1 MIPPTPPT
9 PIATPTRF
17 AVAEYLL
24 NKLPPLPPL
33 DKEDYENVRFWDK
46 GTWEQWARDEKE
58 MGITLKSGVQGQG
71 TNSSWMEDTDGNR
84 VEIHRQ
90 RQIIAGARLAWTNLS
105 TCGISLLSYRESD
118 EMTLSYFR
126 RKVETDFQELRL
138 CSNHWKADKLWME
151 NFSTQRLGKEM
162 PQFTKVSRF
171 ERIYSSTKLT
181 LAQFKPPRTK
191 RNL

>member
-1 MIPPTPPT
+1 MIPPIPPTPS
-9 PIATPTRF
+9 ATPTRF

-24 NKLPPLPPL
+24 SRLPPLPPL
-33 DKEDYENVRFWDK
+33 DKEDYEDVRFWDK
-46 GTWEQWARDEKE
+46 STWERWVEDEKE
-58 MGITLKSGVQGQG
+58 IGNTFKSGVQGQG
-71 TNSSWMEDTDGNR
+71 INSSWMEDTDGSR
-84 VEIHRQ
+84 VAIHRQ

-105 TCGISLLSYRESD
+105 TCGVSVGSYRECD

-151 NFSTQRLGKEM
+151 NFSTQKSGKET
-162 PQFTKVSRF
+162 PRFTKVSPF
-171 ERIYSSTKLT
+171 ERVYGSAKLT
-181 LAQFKPPRTK
+181 LAQFKPPRPK